1 MNNLE
6 EKSSNT
12 LKREI
17 GTKSIFFMKRFFNV
31 FENFLKF
38 CFSVQDWTAI
48 EVKDW
53 VLKHGEIFGSC
64 AEALER

>member
-1 MNNLE
+1 
-6 EKSSNT
+6 
-12 LKREI
+12 
-17 GTKSIFFMKRFFNV
+17 MKRFFNV